1 MNFINKLSIILNNSI
16 KRYFFILLILIIFS
30 AFLEIIGLAL
40 IIPLIYM
47 VINNPIDG
55 VINLLSMLNFKNYFD
70 YDLSNVEKIDEKLLS
85 NIIVLSFIIIY
96 LFKNSFLLF
105 LNFLIATFVANTN
118 VFLSNQAVNFFI
130 KSKYESII
138 KFRFSNFFSA
148 ILNEINI
155 FTYGVV
161 LSIINIISE
170 LIVLFSIIFLLILI
184 EGIESIIV
192 FGFLFLS
199 SLIFIFFIKNK
210 IKNWGKKRQKFD
222 QEKIDILN
230 KSTRLIRDIKFYNLE
245 KLFLKI
251 FTTKDRNLANYQ
263 KNNAV
268 AQSIPKLLL
277 EIVIVIT
284 ISIYIIFSKNF
295 DKNNVEPLVKIALYA
310 AFAIRLLPSFNKI
323 MFNFQQFIYAK
334 PSVNRLL
341 KYKKNFNHYSKN
353 SSNSPVKFK
362 ELTKFKKK
370 IYLKNISFKFK
381 NKLILKNLNLII
393 KKKNIIGIF
402 GESGSGKTTL
412 ADILSGLIRNFN
424 GKIIIDNEEVGPSD
438 NLNKIIGYSQQNP
451 VILQESLFSNIAFGE
466 TKKKID
472 VKKLNKIIKICHLSE
487 LKNKKFSSIGSNISG
502 GQKQRISIARALY
515 FDPKLLILDES
526 TSGLDKNLET
536 KIIDNIKKNFKD
548 ITLII
553 ISHNTK
559 TLSKCNLVYELK
571 NKQLMVK

>member
-1 MNFINKLSIILNNSI
+1 MNFFNKLSIILNNSI

-70 YDLSNVEKIDEKLLS
+70 YDLSNLEKIDEKLLS

-96 LFKNSFLLF
+96 FFKNSFLLF

-130 KSKYESII
+130 KSKYENII
-138 KFRFSNFFSA
+138 KFKFSNFFSA

-170 LIVLFSIIFLLILI
+170 LIVLFSIICLLILI

-210 IKNWGKKRQKFD
+210 IKNWGNKRQKFD

-341 KYKKNFNHYSKN
+341 KYKKNFNYYSKN

-362 ELTKFKKK
+362 ELTKFKKR
-370 IYLKNISFKFK
+370 IHLKNISFKFK

-393 KKKNIIGIF
+393 RKKNIIGIF

-424 GKIIIDNEEVGPSD
+424 GKIIIDNDEVGPSD
-438 NLNKIIGYSQQNP
+438 NINKIIGYSQQNP

-472 VKKLNKIIKICHLSE
+472 IKKLNKIIKICYLSE
-487 LKNKKFSSIGSNISG
+487 LKNKQFSSIGSNISG

-536 KIIDNIKKNFKD
+536 KIIDNIKRNFKD

>member
-16 KRYFFILLILIIFS
+16 KRYFFILLVLIIFS

-192 FGFLFLS
+192 SGFLFLS

-245 KLFLKI
+245 
-251 FTTKDRNLANYQ
+251 
-263 KNNAV
+263 
-268 AQSIPKLLL
+268 
-277 EIVIVIT
+277 
-284 ISIYIIFSKNF
+284 
-295 DKNNVEPLVKIALYA
+295 
-310 AFAIRLLPSFNKI
+310 
-323 MFNFQQFIYAK
+323 
-334 PSVNRLL
+334 
-341 KYKKNFNHYSKN
+341 
-353 SSNSPVKFK
+353 
-362 ELTKFKKK
+362 
-370 IYLKNISFKFK
+370 
-381 NKLILKNLNLII
+381 
-393 KKKNIIGIF
+393 
-402 GESGSGKTTL
+402 
-412 ADILSGLIRNFN
+412 
-424 GKIIIDNEEVGPSD
+424 
-438 NLNKIIGYSQQNP
+438 
-451 VILQESLFSNIAFGE
+451 
-466 TKKKID
+466 
-472 VKKLNKIIKICHLSE
+472 
-487 LKNKKFSSIGSNISG
+487 
-502 GQKQRISIARALY
+502 
-515 FDPKLLILDES
+515 
-526 TSGLDKNLET
+526 
-536 KIIDNIKKNFKD
+536 
-548 ITLII
+548 
-553 ISHNTK
+553 
-559 TLSKCNLVYELK
+559 
-571 NKQLMVK
+571 

>member
-1 MNFINKLSIILNNSI
+1 MNFFNKLSIILNNSI

-70 YDLSNVEKIDEKLLS
+70 YDLSNLEKIDEKLLS

-96 LFKNSFLLF
+96 FFKNSFLLF

-130 KSKYESII
+130 KSKYENII
-138 KFRFSNFFSA
+138 KFKFSNFFSA

-170 LIVLFSIIFLLILI
+170 LIVLFSIICLLILI

-210 IKNWGKKRQKFD
+210 IKNWGNKRQKFD

-341 KYKKNFNHYSKN
+341 KYKKNFNYYSKN

-362 ELTKFKKK
+362 ELTKFKKR
-370 IYLKNISFKFK
+370 IHLKNISFKFK

-393 KKKNIIGIF
+393 RKKNIIGIF

-424 GKIIIDNEEVGPSD
+424 GKIIIDNDEVGPSD
-438 NLNKIIGYSQQNP
+438 NINKIIGYSQQNP

-466 TKKKID
+466 TKKK
-472 VKKLNKIIKICHLSE
+472 N
-487 LKNKKFSSIGSNISG
+487 
-502 GQKQRISIARALY
+502 RY
-515 FDPKLLILDES
+515 
-526 TSGLDKNLET
+526 
-536 KIIDNIKKNFKD
+536 
-548 ITLII
+548 
-553 ISHNTK
+553 
-559 TLSKCNLVYELK
+559 
-571 NKQLMVK
+571 